1 MLFRNGFA
9 QAFKAAAIRREAP
22 PSSGVYGLSNAR
34 GWIYVGETDDIQ
46 ARLLE
51 HLEET
56 DTLLAR
62 GAPTGFS
69 FELSP
74 PGERVARQRQIVLEL
89 QPACNGASR
98 PMRKAS

>member
-1 MLFRNGFA
+1 MPFRNCFA
-9 QAFKAAAIRREAP
+9 RTFKAAAIRREAP
-22 PSSGVYGLSNAR
+22 PSSGVYGLSNAL

-56 DTLLAR
+56 GTLLAR

-69 FELSP
+69 FELSSP
-74 PGERVARQRQIVLEL
+74 SQRVARQRQIVLEL
-89 QPACNGASR
+89 DPAGNGGSR
-98 PMRKAS
+98 SMRKAS